1 MTDSMKFGPEWLRN
15 LSGDSCNSGGGG
27 GGTANLITPRYH
39 LAEHRYGREEMLAL
53 FDRNCKPP
61 EALSTLQTLYVEK
74 TQLPLAFIPMT
85 EDETRVWN
93 GGVSNPGGRG
103 RGGSVDRGGRG
114 RTGRGGM
121 YSFSRG
127 PVGFDDSGDGSR
139 LDSQPY
145 PGRRVYDRSQSER
158 GWSERNG
165 VSDTGEWNGS
175 TSPRKEMS
183 RGASGS
189 SLMESNWRRHRAAGD
204 EEEGWRSTSNNRNE
218 KWSRSNWRD
227 GERERVDRGENDG
240 DEGRGGGRWE
250 TRASHR
256 LSHDSHHH
264 PPRTARTWESNH
276 HDNHDN
282 LPEWATENP
291 SESGGSFDASG
302 AFHGGIFSDED
313 EEGVTTEARHR
324 RISEGNNNP
333 SSKSSNKLSSYGPNV
348 SRHSNS
354 TSAAARE
361 RPKSLHPFDDKET
374 SMNQERRSVSPT
386 KPTSNTSSLNA
397 NQVIPDAGRKVQT
410 SSSSANL
417 VKPETNKVQAPQR
430 SKSFI
435 ERSSKPPQ
443 NDSRPEESPALAT
456 TKSKPP
462 SIPPAD
468 RNPAPLLPPP
478 KPEDDLDRMNAEA
491 DMLVAKLT
499 ADEESHREDISSIP
513 PVTNHQPLT
522 ATTQEKWFY
531 RDPQGEVQGP
541 FLANEMAEWCR
552 AGYFTSGLLVR
563 RICDER
569 YATLGD
575 LITMCGRVPFVPGH
589 PIPPLKIS
597 EQVIPPPMS
606 NLVPTILPPS
616 ALSKPAL
623 DDSLQM
629 YQHLRLLQNQQAL
642 RQMKSAAF
650 TKLSQ
655 SEQFATLSAVE
666 QNQLVMQ
673 CIMQDSETRELPVN
687 PSAFV
692 SPLPQTPTNPVMQL
706 FNQMQQ
712 AKTPN
717 DTHIPPA
724 GVVHPGQAVDTLQ
737 QFIQK
742 IGSGPNLPPPQTT
755 INAPPQAPQDDN
767 PIKSLL
773 RQLQVNANGHPQG
786 HLVDSIWPQPPPQIN
801 PQFKV
806 QNWLAQVGQ
815 LPPMPPGQM
824 PNCLWDMRAKEM
836 KTEQQILEEQNLK
849 LQADRQKE
857 ELRRQEEILRQV
869 EDETAKR
876 KMEAEVHARQLE
888 EVKRKDEEKKRRE
901 EEKKRKE
908 DEKRKQEEEL
918 KKKEEK
924 KRKDEERKR
933 EEKRKLDEENNRKKQ
948 EEEKKKREEAKRQE
962 EKVKKEEERRRKLEE
977 EQLRKQEEERLK
989 KEEDVRN
996 KLELEEL
1003 ARRAE
1008 QRRREVDAL
1017 RKLQERSKAP
1027 WAQAQHAAPVATH
1040 ASLTEIQRLEREKK
1054 AEDLRMQQQI
1064 QQQLAQQKT
1073 LEAAKEAAA
1082 VDSSKRL
1089 QFKWAEK
1096 TAPST
1101 KQPLVKSLAQ
1111 IQQEEQERI
1120 AKVKQQE
1127 KERLE
1132 KANQKEAA
1140 VVMQNA
1146 GIWGT
1151 ASQSLNW
1158 APSANSGGDLK
1169 GGKNWTGSGFWD
1181 EPVSNKPIPVAK
1193 SQSTTKINQSAAKTI
1208 VSPPQQQ
1215 QNNNKV
1221 VKGKVKKEEEIV
1233 KKLFDN
1239 TAKTDDFQQWCY
1251 RTLCGLQPSV
1261 DIPTFIGFLKDIE
1274 SAYEVKEYVRM
1285 YLGDSKQTT
1294 EFTKQFLEKRSKLR
1308 SAQRPRAEADDLCK
1322 PAPAVNPNAPMEFQE
1337 VKGKAKKPKKGKM
1350 CKVDNRI
1357 LGFSVTAATDRIN
1370 VGDRDYGEGV

>member
-1 MTDSMKFGPEWLRN
+1 
-15 LSGDSCNSGGGG
+15 
-27 GGTANLITPRYH
+27 
-39 LAEHRYGREEMLAL
+39 
-53 FDRNCKPP
+53 
-61 EALSTLQTLYVEK
+61 
-74 TQLPLAFIPMT
+74 
-85 EDETRVWN
+85 
-93 GGVSNPGGRG
+93 
-103 RGGSVDRGGRG
+103 
-114 RTGRGGM
+114 M

-165 VSDTGEWNGS
+165 ASDTGEWNGS

-183 RGASGS
+183 RGAGGS
-189 SLMESNWRRHRAAGD
+189 SLMESNWRRHRVTGD
-204 EEEGWRSTSNNRNE
+204 EEEGWRVASNNRNE
-218 KWSRSNWRD
+218 KWTRGNWRD
-227 GERERVDRGENDG
+227 GGGERERMDRGENDG

-250 TRASHR
+250 TRTSHR

-313 EEGVTTEARHR
+313 EEGITGEGRHR
-324 RISEGNNNP
+324 RISEGNNNT
-333 SSKSSNKLSSYGPNV
+333 STKSGNKLSSYGHNV
-348 SRHSNS
+348 IRHSNS
-354 TSAAARE
+354 TSTATRE

-374 SMNQERRSVSPT
+374 PINQERRSASPT
-386 KPTSNTSSLNA
+386 KSATNPSALSA
-397 NQVIPDAGRKVQT
+397 NPVLPDSGRKVQT
-410 SSSSANL
+410 SASSANL
-417 VKPETNKVQAPQR
+417 VKTETNKVQGPQR

-443 NDSRPEESPALAT
+443 NDSRPEEPPAMAT
-456 TKSKPP
+456 NKSKPP

-468 RNPAPLLPPP
+468 RNAAPLLPPP
-478 KPEDDLDRMNAEA
+478 KPDDDLDRMNAEA

-522 ATTQEKWFY
+522 PGAQEKWFY

-563 RICDER
+563 RPCDER

-589 PIPPLKIS
+589 PIPPLKRVD
-597 EQVIPPPMS
+597 QQRIPPPIT
-606 NLVPTILPPS
+606 NPVPTGLPGS
-616 ALSKPAL
+616 ALPKPAI
-623 DDSLQM
+623 DDPLFIYQQM
-629 YQHLRLLQNQQAL
+629 RFIQNHHVL
-642 RQMKSAAF
+642 RQMKSSAF

-655 SEQFATLSAVE
+655 SEHFGTLSAVE
-666 QNQLVMQ
+666 QNQLIMQCVMQ
-673 CIMQDSETRELPVN
+673 DPEIRELSINQN
-687 PSAFV
+687 PFAN
-692 SPLPQTPTNPVMQL
+692 PLGPTSSHPVMQF

-712 AKTPN
+712 VKTQSEN
-717 DTHIPPA
+717 HLPPT
-724 GVVHPGQAVDTLQ
+724 GSDHPIDEIQ
-737 QFIQK
+737 QLIQK
-742 IGSGPNLPPPQTT
+742 IGTGQNLPPPQST
-755 INAPPQAPQDDN
+755 INAPPAQPPQEDN

-773 RQLQVNANGHPQG
+773 RQLQVNANGHPQA
-786 HLVDSIWPQPPPQIN
+786 HPIDSIWPQPPPQIN
-801 PQFKV
+801 PQFNV

-824 PNCLWDMRAKEM
+824 PNSQWDLHAKEM
-836 KTEQQILEEQNLK
+836 KTEQQILEEQNIK
-849 LQADRQKE
+849 LQEDRKKE

-869 EDETAKR
+869 EDETVKR

-888 EVKRKDEEKKRRE
+888 EAKRKDEEKRRRE

-918 KKKEEK
+918 KKREEK
-924 KRKDEERKR
+924 KRKEEERKR

-962 EKVKKEEERRRKLEE
+962 EKVKKEEDRRRKLEE
-977 EQLRKQEEERLK
+977 EQLRRQEEERLK
-989 KEEDVRN
+989 REEEAR
-996 KLELEEL
+996 KKMESEEV

-1008 QRRREVDAL
+1008 QRRREVEAL
-1017 RKLQERSKAP
+1017 KKLQERSKAP
-1027 WAQAQHAAPVATH
+1027 WAQAQHAPPVATH
-1040 ASLTEIQRLEREKK
+1040 ASLAEIQRLEREKK
-1054 AEDLRMQQQI
+1054 AEDLRIQQQI
-1064 QQQLAQQKT
+1064 QHQLAQQKAV
-1073 LEAAKEAAA
+1073 EAAKEAAV

-1096 TAPST
+1096 AAPST
-1101 KQPLVKSLAQ
+1101 KQPQVKSLAQ

-1127 KERLE
+1127 KERQE
-1132 KANQKEAA
+1132 KASQKEAA

-1158 APSANSGGDLK
+1158 APSTNSGIDHK

-1181 EPVSNKPIPVAK
+1181 EPVSNKPAPVVK
-1193 SQSTTKINQSAAKTI
+1193 SQSATKVTQQSATKTN
-1208 VSPPQQQ
+1208 VSAPQQQ

-1221 VKGKVKKEEEIV
+1221 AKGKVKKEEELV
-1233 KKLFDN
+1233 KKLFDNN

-1251 RTLCGLQPSV
+1251 RALCGLQPSV

-1350 CKVDNRI
+1350 CKVDSRI